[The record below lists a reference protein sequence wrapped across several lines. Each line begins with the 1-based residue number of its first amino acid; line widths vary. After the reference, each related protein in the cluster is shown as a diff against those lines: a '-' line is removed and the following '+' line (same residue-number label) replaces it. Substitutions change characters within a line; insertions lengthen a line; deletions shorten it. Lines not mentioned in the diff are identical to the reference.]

1 MNVTIRTEALKDYN
15 RIAEI
20 TELAFY
26 AMIDA
31 THSSFLP
38 EKNMIALLRH
48 GSMFDPEL
56 SLVAEVDG
64 QIVGH
69 ALYYP
74 FEMRLDDKPIRAVSL
89 GPIATH
95 PAFQKQGVGMA
106 LMAEGHRRAKEKGY
120 PLALLLGHPSYYP
133 KAGYLMGMF
142 GKCQIS
148 IPVEQVTGN
157 AEGLEERLIQP
168 DDIELFGAFWHTWFH
183 DVDLA
188 VFPGHSL
195 IEWVTHVEDIMSYT
209 VTHNGDIIG
218 YLRYDKLN
226 PANVKMFLAK
236 DQHAAEQLLALLRQ
250 KSAVSQ
256 ATHIVLPLH
265 PASQAVRTWLTM
277 PYQVDLDAW
286 DAAMIKIL
294 DSENAAIAKYCEEVQ
309 QKTRQPGLVIY
320 PPMVEVAEMPIRITH
335 L

>member
-1 MNVTIRTEALKDYN
+1 MNMTIRTEELKDYN

-26 AMIDA
+26 SMIDA
-31 THSSFLP
+31 TQSTFLP

-64 QIVGH
+64 EIVGH

-95 PAFQKQGVGMA
+95 PAFQKQGIGVA
-106 LMAEGHRRAKEKGY
+106 LMEEGHRRAKEKGY
-120 PLALLLGHPSYYP
+120 PFALLVGHPSYYP
-133 KAGYLMGMF
+133 KVGYMMGMF
-142 GKCQIS
+142 GKCQLSIS
-148 IPVEQVTGN
+148 VEQITGN
-157 AEGLEERLIQP
+157 AEGVEERLIQSE
-168 DDIELFGAFWHTWFH
+168 DIETFTALWHSWFH

-195 IEWVTHVEDIMSYT
+195 IEWVTHVEDMMSYT

-218 YLRYDKLN
+218 YLRYEKQN

-236 DQHAAEQLLALLRQ
+236 DRHGTELLLALLRD
-250 KSAVSQ
+250 KLTDEQ
-256 ATHIVLPLH
+256 ATHITLSLH
-265 PASQAVRTWLTM
+265 PASQMVKECLTM
-277 PYQVDLDAW
+277 PYEAENQAW

-294 DSENAAIAKYCEEVQ
+294 DSENAAIVKYCEEVQ
-309 QKTRQPGLVIY
+309 QKKRQPGLVIY
-320 PPMVEVAEMPIRITH
+320 PPMVEVAE
-335 L
+335 

>member
-1 MNVTIRTEALKDYN
+1 MNITIRTEALKDYN

-26 AMIDA
+26 SMIDA

-64 QIVGH
+64 EIVGH

-74 FEMRLDDKPIRAVSL
+74 FDMRLAGEPIRAVSL
-89 GPIATH
+89 GPISTH
-95 PAFQKQGVGMA
+95 PAYQKQGIGMK
-106 LMAEGHRRAKEKGY
+106 LMEEGHRRATAKGY
-120 PLALLLGHPSYYP
+120 AFALLLGHPSYYP
-133 KAGYLMGMF
+133 RVGYMMGMF

-148 IPVEQVTGN
+148 IAVEQITGN
-157 AEGLEERLIQP
+157 AEDVEERLIQP
-168 DDIELFGAFWHTWFH
+168 EDIEAFTTMWKSWFD

-188 VFPGHSL
+188 IFPGCSL
-195 IEWVTHVEDIMSYT
+195 VEWVTHVEEIMSYT

-218 YLRYDKLN
+218 YLRYEKLN

-236 DQHAAEQLLALLRQ
+236 DYQATERLLAFLRER
-250 KSAVSQ
+250 SAEAQ
-256 ATHIVLPLH
+256 ASHLVLPLH
-265 PASQAVRTWLTM
+265 PDSQAVREWLTLS
-277 PYQVDLDAW
+277 YDVELEAW

-294 DSENAAIAKYCEEVQ
+294 DPTNVNIVAYCEEVR
-309 QKTRQPGLVIY
+309 QKKRWPGLAIY
-320 PPMVEVAEMPIRITH
+320 PPMIEVAE
-335 L
+335 